1 MGGRRRGG
9 GERENESISFVFTS
23 FSCRYHHCHYD
34 VHRHHKQQ
42 QPPMSVEFI
51 TCVVAGLGHQIWWAF
66 ATHHTV
72 GGGGGAHVAQQRAC
86 CCRQHLTGSQAQ
98 RRSVHARLSSKV
110 SCRASGMRSAGRASS
125 SHQWSAEPLNARTRH
140 HIGGVQK
147 VSRAR
152 EVHSGLVHR
161 WLRVRLVEGRVRV
174 GQDACV
180 NV

>member
-1 MGGRRRGG
+1 LNLAARECMGGRRRGG

-51 TCVVAGLGHQIWWAF
+51 TCVVAGLGHQIGWAF
-66 ATHHTV
+66 ATHQQPSSHCR
-72 GGGGGAHVAQQRAC
+72 GAHVAQQRAC

-98 RRSVHARLSSKV
+98 RRSVHARLSSKLC
-110 SCRASGMRSAGRASS
+110 CRASGMRSAGRS
-125 SHQWSAEPLNARTRH
+125 SHHWSVEPLIGRTRH
-140 HIGGVQK
+140 HVGGVQQ

-152 EVHSGLVHR
+152 EVHSGLVD
-161 WLRVRLVEGRVRV
+161 
-174 GQDACV
+174 Q
-180 NV
+180 